1 MATREAARTSAPGTF
16 GRPGGLVPGL
26 GHEAQ
31 AGQHRGHGHR
41 QVDEE
46 HRAPAPAE
54 QVRVGQHPAEH
65 QPHRGREAQHGPV
78 DAERLAP
85 LVPAEHHPERG
96 QHLRC
101 HGRGGGALYDPGGD
115 QLGAGPG
122 QPGGQAGQ
130 PEQGDPRQEQAL
142 APEQVAE
149 VPGDDERRG
158 ERQHV
163 AGHHP
168 FQLGGAGVQVTA
180 DGGERH
186 VDDRHV
192 DHVHER
198 PGDHDDRGEPA
209 PGVTGLRGLPV
220 GDGGLSSH
228 LDSLETRTVF
238 NHRTLFYHSTVGL
251 VKHCSMTGTVF
262 KELVGGPD
270 GRDGDPAAAVAA
282 AAASFGPE
290 EAGADQPGRDRGRR
304 DRPAGPRGPGR
315 AEHAAAGR
323 GARGRRRLAVLA
335 RRQQGRPARPSPRRA
350 HRRGR
355 DTGCRSGPMAGAAQG
370 DGQEPAPGEPAAP
383 VPGARLHRP
392 HPDGPARAALLRA
405 HARHPARGRALAAP
419 GGAGLPAAH
428 RHGERLHHGRDRGG
442 GAPAPRNATRTN
454 CRRPRTWP
462 ATTSPRCPPGSS
474 RT

>member
-1 MATREAARTSAPGTF
+1 MATREAARRSAPGTF
-16 GRPGGLVPGL
+16 GRRAAWSLVSGTKRRPASTAATATGRL
-26 GHEAQ
+26 TKNTE
-31 AGQHRGHGHR
+31 R
-41 QVDEE
+41 Q
-46 HRAPAPAE
+46 P
-54 QVRVGQHPAEH
+54 
-65 QPHRGREAQHGPV
+65 QPNRFASVSTPPSTSPTADAKPSDGPV

-130 PEQGDPRQEQAL
+130 PEQRDPRQEQAL

-220 GDGGLSSH
+220 GDGGL
-228 LDSLETRTVF
+228 T
-238 NHRTLFYHSTVGL
+238 
-251 VKHCSMTGTVF
+251 
-262 KELVGGPD
+262 
-270 GRDGDPAAAVAA
+270 
-282 AAASFGPE
+282 
-290 EAGADQPGRDRGRR
+290 
-304 DRPAGPRGPGR
+304 
-315 AEHAAAGR
+315 
-323 GARGRRRLAVLA
+323 
-335 RRQQGRPARPSPRRA
+335 
-350 HRRGR
+350 
-355 DTGCRSGPMAGAAQG
+355 
-370 DGQEPAPGEPAAP
+370 
-383 VPGARLHRP
+383 
-392 HPDGPARAALLRA
+392 
-405 HARHPARGRALAAP
+405 
-419 GGAGLPAAH
+419 
-428 RHGERLHHGRDRGG
+428 
-442 GAPAPRNATRTN
+442 
-454 CRRPRTWP
+454 
-462 ATTSPRCPPGSS
+462 
-474 RT
+474 